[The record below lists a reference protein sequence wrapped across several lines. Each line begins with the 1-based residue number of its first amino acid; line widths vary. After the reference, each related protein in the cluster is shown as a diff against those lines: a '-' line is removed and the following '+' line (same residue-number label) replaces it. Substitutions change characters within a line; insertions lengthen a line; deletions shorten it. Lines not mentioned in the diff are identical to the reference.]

1 MSGAHHRALAMKR
14 ICYRIGTGACQTGWV
29 DTVTCTDPNIYDAAI
44 GGAVVVGALEVACG
58 DCPATVTLAGGG
70 AGGTY
75 TDPTP
80 DLTNAELRAAPIA
93 ITGGLTS
100 AELRAAPV
108 PVTTAVTVRTAA
120 LQSGV
125 VTAGT
130 VTAGAYEVGFSN
142 DGTTNATV
150 AGGALAPGRSVSFV
164 THGNDTL
171 AAITYTANA
180 TSALSI
186 VTIR

>member
-1 MSGAHHRALAMKR
+1 MKK
-14 ICYRIGTGACQTGWV
+14 ICYRVGTGSCQTGWL
-29 DTVTCTDPNIYDAAI
+29 DTVNFLDPNIYTLAVGGVVVA
-44 GGAVVVGALEVACG
+44 GAVEVACG
-58 DCPATVTLAGGG
+58 DCPAEVTLAANSPGIGGG
-70 AGGTY
+70 GSY

-80 DLTNAELRAAPIA
+80 DLTDAELRAAPIA
-93 ITGGLTS
+93 VTGTIATGGLTD
-100 AELRAAPV
+100 AQLRATPLSVASTGV
-108 PVTTAVTVRTAA
+108 VRTAL

-130 VTAGAYEVGFSN
+130 VAAGAYEVGFSN

-171 AAITYTANA
+171 AAIAYTASA
-180 TSALSI
+180 TSAL
-186 VTIR
+186 TIASVR